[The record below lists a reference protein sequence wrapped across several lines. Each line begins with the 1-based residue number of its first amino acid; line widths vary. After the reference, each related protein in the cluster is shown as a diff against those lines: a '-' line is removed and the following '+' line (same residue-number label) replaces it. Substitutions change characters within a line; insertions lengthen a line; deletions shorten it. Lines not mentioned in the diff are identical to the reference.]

1 MQFFALSFLLVLIA
15 AQGSSSPI
23 NKKAIQNVASQAKQ
37 VEEIVAKEIE
47 GFRGTFTKYVQAAI
61 DEAKGAAESRSE
73 ARDEVDTDPATLDSA
88 TKLFEFAKKAI
99 VKYVSAEYAKYVGY
113 LNTAKKVGAK
123 AKVLGEKVLDDREID
138 VEAIK
143 KSLADYAKIIEAK
156 AAEALEKAKALEAQA
171 AAAAAEGLA
180 KAKAALAPAEGAT
193 ESREIDFEAIK
204 ASLAEKAAI
213 AKAKAAEALEK
224 AKDLEAQAEAA
235 AVEGL
240 AKAKAALAQ
249 AEGAAESREI
259 DFEAIKASLAEKA
272 KIAEAKAAE
281 AWEEAKEEAKALEAK
296 AEALEA
302 KAEAAVAEAVEKAK
316 AALENAEG
324 LPGSDSAAA

>member
-1 MQFFALSFLLVLIA
+1 MGQFFALSFLLVLIA

-88 TKLFEFAKKAI
+88 TKLFGFAKKAI

-156 AAEALEKAKALEAQA
+156 AAEALEKAKTLEAQA

-180 KAKAALAPAEGAT
+180 KAKAALAP
-193 ESREIDFEAIK
+193 
-204 ASLAEKAAI
+204 
-213 AKAKAAEALEK
+213 
-224 AKDLEAQAEAA
+224 
-235 AVEGL
+235 
-240 AKAKAALAQ
+240 

-296 AEALEA
+296 AEA
-302 KAEAAVAEAVEKAK
+302 AVAEAVEKAK
-316 AALENAEG
+316 AA
-324 LPGSDSAAA
+324 